1 MEDFLKKYI
10 KLQKGEVVTADGKI
24 IGEHNGLAFYTIG
37 QRHGFGFGG
46 GEGGPYYVVEKD
58 FKNNRLVV
66 AEKKEEKKFSRK
78 EVVIENI
85 NWISAFPKIGK
96 KYQARIRYRQPL
108 EECKISKASKNSAKI
123 VFDNPQRAVTPGQS
137 LVIYDREEMMGGGV
151 IV

>member
-1 MEDFLKKYI
+1 M
-10 KLQKGEVVTADGKI
+10 
-24 IGEHNGLAFYTIG
+24 
-37 QRHGFGFGG
+37 
-46 GEGGPYYVVEKD
+46 
-58 FKNNRLVV
+58 
-66 AEKKEEKKFSRK
+66 AEKKRRKKFSRK

-137 LVIYDREEMMGGGV
+137 LVIYDREEMMGEG
-151 IV
+151 